1 MKNEFTTEF
10 FNYIDENL
18 SRKEVADS
26 LGNSTKTL
34 SSWRSIGIPEGK
46 IYACKSVIATH
57 KAGLSEPHNV
67 IVMKPS
73 YAQFQTWNKAALERN
88 LTIEDWAFE
97 GLEAIAQAHFSKSKI
112 VAYFTN
118 PEPQQMVGEQ
128 NTFNSDPPPDPLQ
141 D

>member
-1 MKNEFTTEF
+1 MIEF
-10 FNYIDENL
+10 
-18 SRKEVADS
+18 
-26 LGNSTKTL
+26 STK
-34 SSWRSIGIPEGK
+34 E
-46 IYACKSVIATH
+46 
-57 KAGLSEPHNV
+57 EPHNI
-67 IVMKPS
+67 IVMKPTH
-73 YAQFQTWNKAALERN
+73 AQFQTWNKAALERN